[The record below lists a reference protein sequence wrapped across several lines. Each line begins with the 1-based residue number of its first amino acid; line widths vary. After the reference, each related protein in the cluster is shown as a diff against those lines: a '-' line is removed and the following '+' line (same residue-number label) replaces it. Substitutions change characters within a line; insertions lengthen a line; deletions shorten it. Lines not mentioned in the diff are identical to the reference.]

1 MITLSV
7 LQTFLDSYL
16 NFDLKLDIARI
27 DPYMTNGLMVKGRD
41 GVKKIGFAVSAS
53 LALFENANHAG
64 CDAIVVHHSFNLPS
78 SNRFDTV
85 FQNRIGYLIKKDI
98 SLFGYHFLLDSHP
111 KVGNNVQLL
120 KAIGAKPVKPYMHR
134 GNPWGWTGE
143 LDESITIETAESL
156 LSTHFSK
163 HTVLYPFGPKQIKRV
178 VAVSG
183 MGSPV
188 PTVMHDLISQNT
200 DLYITGEVHEW
211 NRELFREAKIHFIAG
226 GHYNTE
232 CFGIKALMEYV
243 KKKLPDVHVA
253 WLDLP
258 NEI

>member
-1 MITLSV
+1 MQIAS
-7 LQTFLDSYL
+7 LQSFLDNYL
-16 NFDLKLDIARI
+16 YFDKKLDVAKI
-27 DPYMTNGLMVKGRD
+27 DPYMTNGLMIKGRD
-41 GVKKIGFAVSAS
+41 EVKKIGFAVSAS
-53 LALFENANHAG
+53 LALFEKADHAG

-78 SNRFDTV
+78 SNRYDAV
-85 FQNRIGYLIKKDI
+85 FQNRIGYLIKQDI
-98 SLFGYHFLLDSHP
+98 SLFGYHFLLDAHP

-120 KAIGAKPVKPYMHR
+120 KAIGAKPVKPYLHR
-134 GNPWGWTGE
+134 GNPWGWVGE
-143 LDESITIETAESL
+143 IDEPIMIETVESV
-156 LSTHFSK
+156 LSSHLSK
-163 HTVLYPFGPKQIKRV
+163 HTVVYPYGAELIKRV

-188 PTVMHDLISQNT
+188 PSVMHELMSQKIDLF
-200 DLYITGEVHEW
+200 ITGEVHEW

-243 KKKLPDVHVA
+243 KEKLPDVHVA